1 MKISFDNLRKHI
13 GYDFNA
19 VVETIESSRKFLPP
33 PQLKELTENMNTLRG
48 SIGGLLAY
56 YVSKEMPDDF
66 NDLSGEIKLL
76 EL

>member
-13 GYDFNA
+13 AADFNSLA
-19 VVETIESSRKFLPP
+19 EDVQDLESFMDKGTGLADRINK
-33 PQLKELTENMNTLRG
+33 LRSSLG
-48 SIGGLLAY
+48 ALMACY
-56 YVSKEMPDDF
+56 DSKEIPEDF